1 MVFLIPS
8 QSGVTMKSIVDK
20 VLKETQ
26 QKTPEEE
33 AAEMLSPE
41 DEELRKLVESMKV
54 NIKIVGCGG
63 GGSNTINRLFHEG
76 ITGAELIALNTD
88 AKHLLTIKAQKKIL
102 IGKKLTRGLGAGAIP
117 EVGEKAAQENEDEI
131 REILKGAHIVFVTAG
146 MGGGTGTGSAYYV
159 AKMAKE
165 EGALVMA
172 VVTLPFKAEGIQRME
187 NAKKGLEKLRRVC
200 DTTIVIP
207 NDRLLE
213 IVPRMPLDAAFK
225 VADEILMQSIKGLTE
240 IITKPG
246 LVNLDYNDV
255 RTIMEGAG
263 MAIIGIGES
272 DAPSNRVEE
281 AMNEALTSPL
291 LGDVDISEGRGAL
304 IRVVG
309 GPDMTVSEAEK
320 AAKMVSEK
328 ISKNAKII
336 WGCSVEPDLERTI
349 RVLLVV
355 TGVKSAH
362 IMGSDSGFSGPTSSD
377 NEIEFVR

>member
-1 MVFLIPS
+1 MIMVIPS

-20 VLKETQ
+20 VLKEANE
-26 QKTPEEE
+26 KTSEEK
-33 AAEMLSPE
+33 AAEMLSPD
-41 DEELRKLVESMKV
+41 DEELRKLVESLQV

-76 ITGAELIALNTD
+76 ITGADLIAVNTD

-117 EVGEKAAQENEDEI
+117 EIGEKAAQENEDEI
-131 REILKGAHIVFVTAG
+131 RETLKGANIAFVTAG
-146 MGGGTGTGSAYYV
+146 MGGGTGTGSAYYI
-159 AKMAKE
+159 ARMAKE

-172 VVTLPFKAEGIQRME
+172 IVTLPFKAEGMQRME

-225 VADEILMQSIKGLTE
+225 FADEILMQSIKGLTE

-272 DAPSNRVEE
+272 DAPSNRVED
-281 AMNEALTSPL
+281 AMTEALTSPL

-336 WGCSVEPDLERTI
+336 WGCSVEPELERTI

-362 IMGSDSGFSGPTSSD
+362 IMGADSGFSSEGSD
-377 NEIEFVR
+377 DEIDFVR

>member
-1 MVFLIPS
+1 
-8 QSGVTMKSIVDK
+8 MKSIVDK
-20 VLKETQ
+20 VLKET
-26 QKTPEEE
+26 KEKSAEEK
-33 AAEMLSPE
+33 AAEMLSPD
-41 DEELRKLVESMKV
+41 DEELKKLVESLQV
-54 NIKIVGCGG
+54 NIKIIGCGG
-63 GGSNTINRLFHEG
+63 GGSNTINRLFKEG
-76 ITGAELIALNTD
+76 IVGAELIALNTD

-117 EVGEKAAQENEDEI
+117 EIGEKAAQEAEDEI
-131 REILKGAHIVFVTAG
+131 RETIQGAHIVFITAG
-146 MGGGTGTGSAYYV
+146 MGGGTGTGSAYY
-159 AKMAKE
+159 AARIAKE
-165 EGALVMA
+165 EGSLVMA
-172 VVTLPFKAEGIQRME
+172 IVTLPFKAEGMQRME
-187 NAKKGLEKLRRVC
+187 NARKGLEKLRRVC

-213 IVPRMPLDAAFK
+213 LVPRMPLDAAFK

-272 DAPSNRVEE
+272 DAPSNRVED

-291 LGDVDISEGRGAL
+291 LGDVDISDGKGAL

-320 AAKMVSEK
+320 AAAMVSEK
-328 ISKNAKII
+328 ISRNARII
-336 WGCSVEPDLERTI
+336 WGCSVEPELERTI
-349 RVLLVV
+349 RVLLVI
-355 TGVKSAH
+355 TGVRSAH
-362 IMGSDSGFSGPTSSD
+362 IMGADSAIGGSESD
-377 NEIEFVR
+377 EIDFVR